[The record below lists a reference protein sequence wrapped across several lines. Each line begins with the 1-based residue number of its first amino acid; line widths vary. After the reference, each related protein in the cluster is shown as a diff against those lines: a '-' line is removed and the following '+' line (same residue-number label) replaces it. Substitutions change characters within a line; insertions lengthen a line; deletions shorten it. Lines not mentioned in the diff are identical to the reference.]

1 MKHLVERNVYANSRA
16 LMYEDDSVS
25 VTDVRGPVPRGGRLS
40 LGTRKHKDMKD
51 RSHRGLH
58 AIIHTSIYK
67 EQTLMIFRE
76 VNVGFVVFNLMLD
89 IVIPTS
95 LAEGSVLQSVSMGL
109 SSRPPVSGSPNLLSR
124 TSHLDSFFL
133 R

>member
-1 MKHLVERNVYANSRA
+1 
-16 LMYEDDSVS
+16 
-25 VTDVRGPVPRGGRLS
+25 
-40 LGTRKHKDMKD
+40 
-51 RSHRGLH
+51 
-58 AIIHTSIYK
+58 
-67 EQTLMIFRE
+67 MIFRE

-124 TSHLDSFFL
+124 SSHLDSFFYVDVRKDL
-133 R
+133 CWRLPVLLSLGRSWMSCS